1 MLTSLAYHFSMFTI
15 GNVAIMFVLTSLFN
29 RAYDHILVMALRR
42 NISNSLEQFIIFV
55 GLFAYVVTEDG
66 CNYYFM

>member
-15 GNVAIMFVLTSLFN
+15 VNVVIMFVLTSLFN
-29 RAYDHILVMALRR
+29 RPYDHILVMALRR
-42 NISNSLEQFIIFV
+42 NISNSLEQFVIFG
-55 GLFAYVVTEDG
+55 GLFAYVLTEGG